1 MMPSLPSALFAELF
15 ATGKRPSEGTAEP
28 APVWPYRTTSHER
41 RPDADLR
48 GQGSVDWTPIR
59 DLEELRA
66 LLVRECATQRDLALD
81 PVQHPLFR
89 LAVSAVLGVDSRMPK
104 THCHLAERP
113 GFPSR
118 IQRDRHR
125 CSGTE
130 RREQEIVGSGTRVG
144 PAEADRL
151 VRQEAV
157 AGGRDLLG
165 KSPRAPPHHNDTR
178 LHRLVHYTA
187 PCLGLLPKLRRQ

>member
-1 MMPSLPSALFAELF
+1 MASLRWRSLAELF
-15 ATGKRPSEGTAEP
+15 ATGKRRSERTGEP
-28 APVWPYRTTSHER
+28 APVWPYRTASHER
-41 RPDADLR
+41 CPDADLR
-48 GQGSVDWTPIR
+48 GQGPVDWTPIR

-118 IQRDRHR
+118 IQRDCHR

-130 RREQEIVGSGTRVG
+130 RPEQEIVGSGTGVR

-151 VRQEAV
+151 VPQ
-157 AGGRDLLG
+157 
-165 KSPRAPPHHNDTR
+165 KSGAADPALPGTFPGAPTPPTDPRLPP
-178 LHRLVHYTA
+178 L
-187 PCLGLLPKLRRQ
+187 